1 MSSVR
6 AAIADLRA
14 GARTLSAEASTH
26 LCRVL
31 RLRAGDR
38 FVAFDPDAKTEA
50 EGVVDE
56 ASNDAAR
63 VTIGEVREARV
74 VAKRPLVLVYA
85 LARGEKVD
93 AVVQDAT
100 ELGATHVVVAQTE
113 RSVVKIDDTKRASKV
128 ERWRKIAVEAARQS
142 GRADPPAVDL
152 AATWADALRS
162 AATIADVRFLLDPAA
177 SGGLAE
183 PLRQTLSTHASIAFA
198 IGPEG
203 GFAQAEVDEAHAA
216 GFIPVNVGPFV
227 LRTET
232 VAAAVLG
239 AIRILEA
246 RE

>member
-1 MSSVR
+1 MSGIR
-6 AAIADLRA
+6 AAIPGLQA
-14 GARTLSAEASTH
+14 GGRTLSAEASAH

-31 RLRAGDR
+31 RLRAGDS

-50 EGVVDE
+50 DAVIDE

-63 VTIGEVREARV
+63 VTVGDLRPASV

-85 LARGEKVD
+85 LARGDKVD
-93 AVVQDAT
+93 TVVQDAT

-113 RSVVKIDDTKRASKV
+113 RSVVKIDDAKRGAKV
-128 ERWRKIAVEAARQS
+128 ERWRRIAVEAARQC

-152 AATWADALRS
+152 ATTWTGALG
-162 AATIADVRFLLDPAA
+162 IASSVAEVRFLLDPATTA
-177 SGGLAE
+177 GLAE

-198 IGPEG
+198 VGPEG
-203 GFAQAEVDEAHAA
+203 GFSQAEVDEARSA
-216 GFIPVNVGPFV
+216 GFVPVNVGPFV

-239 AIRILEA
+239 AIRILEGT
-246 RE
+246 